1 MRIIVAGILLSSLVL
16 AACGTNQ
23 TEQMNKQP
31 LVKQDNPVEM
41 QKQESTGMAMPE
53 SNMSESS
60 SAEVS
65 GTETSS
71 EVAVES
77 TSDNS
82 MINESGIQAAV
93 KEAAEEKAE
102 IVMEESSKDVAKQDE
117 ELKKE
122 STEPKS

>member
-23 TEQMNKQP
+23 TEQMSKQP

-41 QKQESTGMAMPE
+41 EKQESTGMAMPE

-65 GTETSS
+65 STEISS
-71 EVAVES
+71 DVAVES
-77 TSDNS
+77 TSDNP
-82 MINESGIQAAV
+82 MIKDSSIQAEA
-93 KEAAEEKAE
+93 KDAAEDKAE
-102 IVMEESSKDVAKQDE
+102 MVMEESSKDVAKQE
-117 ELKKE
+117 EDLKKE
-122 STEPKS
+122 SAEPKS